1 MHRYQ
6 LLIRTLLI
14 LYLMVLFT
22 ATHVPLK
29 KGTIPQGTDVPLH
42 FIAYSGLA
50 FLLTWWLSLRWD
62 RLSLKRLLLIVVGV
76 SLFGIVDELL
86 QGIPVLK
93 REPSVKDWVADTLGA
108 VLGVVLYLLLS
119 KPLQVLKQKLAG
131 PQESAQTD
139 SAD

>member
-42 FIAYSGLA
+42 FIAYAGLA
-50 FLLTWWLSLRWD
+50 FLPTWWLSLRWD
-62 RLSLKRLLLIVVGV
+62 RLPLKRLLLIVVGV

-108 VLGVVLYLLLS
+108 VLGVVLYLTLS

-131 PQESAQTD
+131 PQESEQTD